1 MTYANTGMPNP
12 RPPDRAARWQD
23 PANLIL
29 AIWFFISPW
38 VLQFGYTGTAAAGTP
53 TLAAWN
59 AWVLSVIVFLVAL
72 TAMGRRFV
80 KGQEWLNLWLG
91 VWIFVAP
98 WVLGFAARA
107 SDAAWDHWIVG
118 VLVFLVSAS
127 ALASP
132 RSIERVDVHAPLH
145 R

>member
-1 MTYANTGMPNP
+1 MTYANTGTPNL
-12 RPPDRAARWQD
+12 RPPDRATRWQD
-23 PANLIL
+23 PANLII

-38 VLQFGYTGTAAAGTP
+38 VLQFGYTALATGTP
-53 TLAAWN
+53 TVAAWN

-72 TAMGRRFV
+72 AAMGHRHVR
-80 KGQEWLNLWLG
+80 GQEWFNLWLG
-91 VWIFVAP
+91 VWIFIAP

-118 VLVFLVSAS
+118 ALVFLVSAS
-127 ALASP
+127 ALTNSRP
-132 RSIERVDVHAPLH
+132 VERIDVHAPMH

>member
-80 KGQEWLNLWLG
+80 RGQEWVNLLLG
-91 VWIFVAP
+91 IWIFIAP
-98 WVLGFAARA
+98 WVLAFAGGN
-107 SDAAWDHWIVG
+107 STPAWDHWIVG

-132 RSIERVDVHAPLH
+132 RSIERMDVHAPLH